1 MSIVECGVN
10 DRRDR
15 ARRKTSDRGTHLDIH
30 PYRCWSVTVSTLRVI
45 IAVFVLFLSGTAVAT
60 AAPKYERYVA
70 LGDSYTSAPGVL
82 WPRLDRLTCYTS
94 TNNYPA
100 LLADNLGLG
109 SYTDGSCG
117 GADTTNM
124 TDPQV
129 PPIPIGT
136 HPAQF
141 SYLRANTDLVT
152 VGIGGND
159 FGVFG
164 ELTGTCPD
172 LRPADPAGSP
182 CKDKYVVNGTDT
194 MKEKVAM
201 TGGRVQA
208 VLAGVHQRSPGA
220 KVVLVGY
227 PRIAPP
233 SGTCPDVLPFADG
246 DVAWLNDVEMALN
259 TALAKAAANDGA
271 TTFVDMYP
279 ASLGHDACAGSNAW
293 IQGKD
298 TDFFAAVAYHPFK
311 AGMVGMATQISKH
324 TPRRAAKVRHR
335 VLAAPMAIRP
345 LILLPAASI
354 ARRLA
359 C

>member
-1 MSIVECGVN
+1 
-10 DRRDR
+10 
-15 ARRKTSDRGTHLDIH
+15 L
-30 PYRCWSVTVSTLRVI
+30 SVTVSTLRVI
-45 IAVFVLFLSGTAVAT
+45 MAVVVLFLSGTAVAT
-60 AAPKYERYVA
+60 AAPQYGRYVA
-70 LGDSYTSAPGVL
+70 LGDSYTSGPGIL

-100 LLADNLGLG
+100 LLADNLGLR

-124 TDPQV
+124 TTPQV

-159 FGVFG
+159 FSVFG
-164 ELTGTCPD
+164 TLTSTCPG
-172 LRPADPAGSP
+172 LRASDPAGAP
-182 CKDKYVVNGTDT
+182 CRAQFTVNGVDA
-194 MKEKVAM
+194 MKAKVAM
-201 TGGRVQA
+201 TGDRVRD
-208 VLAGVHQRSPGA
+208 VLAGVHQRSPQA

-227 PRIAPP
+227 PRIGPP

-246 DVAWLNDVEMALN
+246 DLVWLNEVEMALN
-259 TALAKAAANDGA
+259 AALAKAAANDGN

-279 ASLGHDACAGSNAW
+279 ASLGHDACAGGNAW

-298 TDFFAAVAYHPFK
+298 SNLFAAIAYHPFK
-311 AGMVGMATQISKH
+311 SGMAGMANQIS
-324 TPRRAAKVRHR
+324 R
-335 VLAAPMAIRP
+335 VLGAWTGAGTRAVPRSVDKSVVGNRMTVT
-345 LILLPAASI
+345 LLTKAGYHG
-354 ARRLA
+354 
-359 C
+359 